1 MQIVPFIGD
10 VPIKT
15 TSFSIRVDPADK
27 QRVQSLTARSQEI
40 AVVNDSESFAL
51 AKHTA
56 GQIKALLDEIEDARK
71 ASQRPQIALKNAID
85 ELAQNVAAPLANEQK
100 RVLGLLNG
108 YVTRMEAEE
117 KAEARRREEALKAKL
132 AQQERALREAQE
144 AQKRAEAD
152 VRNMHKAQDEAAQL
166 RLREEAKRLQEAA
179 EDAQLA
185 RELALE
191 AAKIGKD
198 VPPKAKVPGGRVDH
212 VYEFELVNIQ
222 ALMKGG
228 GWRLVR
234 WELDKRACMDSVR
247 GQLEIDKDTEPT
259 LPGIRITRRVNVS
272 VRATL

>member
-1 MQIVPFIGD
+1 MQIVPFVGD
-10 VPIKT
+10 TPIQT
-15 TSFSIRVDPADK
+15 TTFSIRVDPADK
-27 QRVQSLTARSQEI
+27 QRVETLTARASEI
-40 AVVNDSESFAL
+40 GIVNDSQSFAI

-85 ELAQNVAAPLANEQK
+85 ELAQNIAAPLHNEQK

-108 YVTRMEAEE
+108 YVTRLEAEE
-117 KAEARRREEALKAKL
+117 KAEARRREDALKAKL
-132 AQQERALREAQE
+132 AEQERKVREAQE
-144 AQKRAEAD
+144 AQKQAQAEA
-152 VRNMHKAQDEAAQL
+152 RKAQDEATRL
-166 RLREEAKRLQEAA
+166 RLREEALRRQEAA

-185 RELALE
+185 QELALE

-198 VPPKAKVPGGRVDH
+198 TPAKAKVPGGRVDH
-212 VYEFELVNIQ
+212 VYEFELTNIQ
-222 ALMKGG
+222 LLIKEG

-247 GQLEIDKDTEPT
+247 AQLEIDKDTEPT